1 MRKNIEDAQMT
12 EKRAELIYHHSKE
25 ASKAVAIKYA
35 MREKDIRC
43 TLISLRSAESVDL
56 AFILDCN
63 CTHLRWM
70 DTLPLLRT
78 LSMLLWTVLN
88 LESTNCS
95 ANLRLAIV
103 GYPDIRDTKRFEV
116 LDFGSSVE
124 MFKNFL
130 SKLEATSGADTP
142 EDLAGAIAIQQANH
156 LSWSQPTRMVFVIAD
171 APCHGTEF
179 HNYED
184 SYPMGSPGI
193 DIISELD
200 SLQQKVGDNESMS
213 FTFGRITKKTDE
225 MIQRFLDCG
234 INIEQVGIE
243 DASS

>member
-1 MRKNIEDAQMT
+1 MDGYIASAKNSINV
-12 EKRAELIYHHSKE
+12 I
-25 ASKAVAIKYA
+25 
-35 MREKDIRC
+35 
-43 TLISLRSAESVDL
+43 VD
-56 AFILDCN
+56 
-63 CTHLRWM
+63 R
-70 DTLPLLRT
+70 
-78 LSMLLWTVLN
+78 VK
-88 LESTNCS
+88 STNCS

-103 GYPDIRDTKRFEV
+103 GYRDIRDTKRFEV